1 MNIKLVEN
9 EVGEEK
15 VEKWYRSVTS
25 DRSLV
30 KTCLE
35 RKTPKSFFGGSDKSD
50 KALVTDVFQ
59 GIFCAEMCKLSVIQG
74 NEENVLWTIF
84 RFEISYPTVLVL

>member
-1 MNIKLVEN
+1 MISFCYIGQVISQNLF
-9 EVGEEK
+9 
-15 VEKWYRSVTS
+15 
-25 DRSLV
+25 
-30 KTCLE
+30 
-35 RKTPKSFFGGSDKSD
+35 RKKNQKSFFGGSDKSD

-84 RFEISYPTVLVL
+84 RFEISYPTVHVL